1 MTKKT
6 KKEEVRIEEGPL
18 ASDEVTD
25 LEVFI
30 KDKKVGSILQETVDG
45 QIQLT
50 YMNDRKGSAVSI
62 DEGLHAIIA
71 DYNLHN

>member
-1 MTKKT
+1 MSKRVKT
-6 KKEEVRIEEGPL
+6 EEVRVEEGKL

-25 LEVFI
+25 LEIFV
-30 KDKKVGSILQETVDG
+30 KDKKIGSIFQETADG

-62 DEGLHAIIA
+62 DEGLHSIIA